1 MKKMLC
7 VSLTKRTAKECL
19 EFIPSCEADLIEHR
33 LDFMDRIELLKEIYG
48 ISQKPIIATCRSEK
62 NGGRFTGDEDQR
74 IRHLLTAISSGASF
88 VDVEIET
95 NPVNLALVIEE
106 ASKSDCRLIISKHYH
121 DSTPTESELLET
133 LRRLSS
139 VGADIMK
146 IVTTPKSTDDCLRIL
161 QLYSIEKKRNTSLI
175 AFGMGSLGK
184 LTRVHALFLGAPFM
198 YTSLDHGEA
207 AASGQISFSDMKL
220 ILEVLR

>member
-48 ISQKPIIATCRSEK
+48 ISQKPIIATCRSVK

-74 IRHLLTAISSGASF
+74 IRHLLTAIASGASF

-95 NPVNLALVIEE
+95 NPVNLALVLEE
-106 ASKSDCRLIISKHYH
+106 AAKSDCKLIISKHFH

-161 QLYSIEKKRNTSLI
+161 QLYSIGKKRNTSLI
-175 AFGMGSLGK
+175 AFAMGSLGK
-184 LTRVHALFLGAPFM
+184 FTRVYALFLGAPFM
-198 YTSLDHGEA
+198 YTSLDQGEA

-220 ILEVLR
+220 ILEVLL